1 MTKLMRAAVIRAWGG
16 PDQLTLDQVER
27 PAPPPGWIGARVEA
41 CALNHLD
48 IHVRNGLPGV
58 RLRLPH
64 VSGGD
69 VVGIVEEAT
78 DETGERLLG
87 ERVLLDPMIG
97 RGILGEHHWGGLAE
111 YVVAPA
117 DNAIRLPA
125 ANGAD
130 LARYA
135 ALPIA
140 YGTAQRMLFTR
151 ARLRR
156 GENVLLFGATG
167 GVGVACAQLAVRAGA
182 RVIACSRSP
191 AKLARL
197 RALGVAETIDADTDD
212 ILSRVLDLTDGGVDV
227 VVDYQGK
234 DTWPLSLRCARRE
247 GRIVTCGATTG
258 YEALTDLRYVWSR
271 QLDILGSNAW
281 RRQDLHTVLDLVTT
295 DALEPAVHAH
305 FSLSRVAEAVA
316 ELEER
321 RAFGKVVVRVA

>member
-1 MTKLMRAAVIRAWGG
+1 MTRSMRAAVIRAWGG
-16 PDQLTLDQVER
+16 PEQLTLDQVER
-27 PAPPPGWIGARVEA
+27 PAPPPGWITVRVEA

-58 RLRLPH
+58 RLQLPH

-69 VVGIVEEAT
+69 VVGVVEEAT
-78 DETGERLLG
+78 DEAGERLVG
-87 ERVLLDPMIG
+87 SRVLLDPMIG

-117 DNAIRLPA
+117 ANAIPVPSGDTDPA
-125 ANGAD
+125 
-130 LARYA
+130 LYA

-151 ARLRR
+151 ARLRH
-156 GENVLLFGATG
+156 GESLLLFGATG

-182 RVIACSRSP
+182 RVIACSGSP

-197 RALGVAETIDADTDD
+197 RTLGVTETIDAGAED
-212 ILSRVLDLTDGGVDV
+212 IRRRVLDLTDGGADL

-234 DTWPLSLRCARRE
+234 DTWPLSLRSVRRE

-258 YEALTDLRYVWSR
+258 YEATTDLRYVWSR

-281 RRQDLHTVLDLVTT
+281 RREDLHTVVDLVATG
-295 DALEPAVHAH
+295 ALAPVVHAD
-305 FSLSRVAEAVA
+305 FALSRVAEAVA

-321 RAFGKVVVRVA
+321 RAFGKVVIRVA

>member
-1 MTKLMRAAVIRAWGG
+1 MTRLMRAAVIRAWGG
-16 PDQLTLDQVER
+16 PERLELDEVER
-27 PAPPPGWIGARVEA
+27 PVPARGWIGVRVEA

-58 RLRLPH
+58 RLELPH

-69 VVGIVEEAT
+69 VVGVVEQAT
-78 DETGERLLG
+78 DEAGERLLG
-87 ERVLLDPMIG
+87 RRVLLDPMIG

-111 YVVAPA
+111 HVVAPA
-117 DNAIRLPA
+117 GNALPLPA
-125 ANGAD
+125 GD
-130 LARYA
+130 IDPARYA

-151 ARLRR
+151 ARLQP
-156 GENVLLFGATG
+156 GETILLFGATG

-191 AKLARL
+191 EKLARL
-197 RALGVAETIDADTDD
+197 RALGVAATIDIATEDVRG
-212 ILSRVLDLTDGGVDV
+212 RVRELTDGGVDV

-234 DTWPLSLRCARRE
+234 DTWPLSLRCARRG

-258 YEALTDLRYVWSR
+258 YEATTDLRYVWSR

-281 RRQDLHTVLDLVTT
+281 RREDLHTVLDLVVT
-295 DALEPAVHAH
+295 DALEPVVHAR
-305 FSLSRVAEAVA
+305 FPLSRAPEAVA

-321 RAFGKVVVRVA
+321 RAFGKVVVRVE

>member
-1 MTKLMRAAVIRAWGG
+1 MTRLMRAAVIRAWGG

-27 PAPPPGWIGARVEA
+27 PVPPPGWITVRVEA

-58 RLRLPH
+58 RLELPH

-69 VVGIVEEAT
+69 VVGLVEEAT
-78 DETGERLLG
+78 DEASERLLG
-87 ERVLLDPMIG
+87 GRVLLDPMIG

-117 DNAIRLPA
+117 GNAIPVPA
-125 ANGAD
+125 GDAD
-130 LARYA
+130 PARYA

-151 ARLRR
+151 ARLRH
-156 GENVLLFGATG
+156 GESVLLFGATG

-182 RVIACSRSP
+182 RVIACSSSP

-197 RALGVAETIDADTDD
+197 RTLGVAETIDAGAED
-212 ILSRVLDLTDGGVDV
+212 IRRRVLDLTDGGADV

-234 DTWPLSLRCARRE
+234 DTWPLSLRSARRE

-281 RRQDLHTVLDLVTT
+281 RREDLHTVLDLVATG
-295 DALEPAVHAH
+295 ALEPAVHAD
-305 FSLSRVAEAVA
+305 FTLARVGEAVA

>member
-1 MTKLMRAAVIRAWGG
+1 MRAAVIRAWGG
-16 PDQLTLDQVER
+16 PDRLALDQVER
-27 PAPPPGWIGARVEA
+27 PTPPPGWIGVRVEV

-58 RLRLPH
+58 RLSLPH
-64 VSGGD
+64 VSGSD
-69 VVGIVEEAT
+69 VVGVVEEAA

-117 DNAIRLPA
+117 DNAIPLSA

-130 LARYA
+130 PARYA

-151 ARLRR
+151 ARLRPS
-156 GENVLLFGATG
+156 ENVLLFGATG
-167 GVGVACAQLAVRAGA
+167 GVGVACAQLAVRVGA

-191 AKLARL
+191 AKRARL
-197 RALGVAETIDADTDD
+197 RALGVAETIDADADD
-212 ILSRVLDLTDGGVDV
+212 IRSRVLDLTDGGADV

-281 RRQDLHTVLDLVTT
+281 RREDLHTVLDLVTT
-295 DALEPAVHAH
+295 HALEPAVHAR
-305 FSLSRVAEAVA
+305 FSLSRVVEAIA